1 MKLFH
6 VTEAD
11 LAAPTAG
18 ASVRALVAYQAE
30 RARDLLDEGAPLVSS
45 VRGRLRLLLAGFVAG
60 GRAAVRAI
68 AAAEYDVLPGPP
80 KPGKTQLLREAG
92 VTLRGK
98 G

>member
-1 MKLFH
+1 PSPR
-6 VTEAD
+6 
-11 LAAPTAG
+11 APPPPPPPARRGG
-18 ASVRALVAYQAE
+18 APPACSGR
-30 RARDLLDEGAPLVSS
+30 RARPSRAGRAPPPLVGS

-68 AAAEYDVLPGPP
+68 AAADYDVLPGPP
-80 KPGKTQLLREAG
+80 KPGTPQLLREAG